1 MVLVCRLDS
10 ALDEN
15 RRLASRQTCLEEKLK
30 GISREKNDILLELE
44 EMKGSL
50 LNAENK
56 NITLLETVHEQQ
68 KEIEQLRCIAMSS
81 KQKKSFGR
89 FSTPTI
95 AGCSIADISVD
106 DLQFSPCKEVG
117 GGEVIGNNL
126 ILDLREEL
134 SKMSEELEKEK
145 DLLKLETEKNNCL
158 AEKVSALE
166 SEKESQ
172 KIKIEEMSKLKAEE
186 IETLTSQLHK
196 DQEEKQSLFSK
207 ISQLEADGE
216 RLFYQLAEKD
226 REIET
231 VSFEL
236 KNVHVRYNLDLE
248 RSKSLSDNVSK
259 LELEL
264 KEVKIS
270 SLAETERLAVE
281 ITRERGLFNLEV
293 ERNLSLVEKVSTLE
307 SQIRWQE
314 TTLKEQSDLLKA
326 QTDSFEKVIFLQI
339 NWFSIRVHFNICLA
353 NSILDVINSAFIFF
367 LYLKLFYLA
376 IFMAT

>member
-1 MVLVCRLDS
+1 M
-10 ALDEN
+10 
-15 RRLASRQTCLEEKLK
+15 
-30 GISREKNDILLELE
+30 
-44 EMKGSL
+44 
-50 LNAENK
+50 
-56 NITLLETVHEQQ
+56 
-68 KEIEQLRCIAMSS
+68 
-81 KQKKSFGR
+81 
-89 FSTPTI
+89 
-95 AGCSIADISVD
+95 
-106 DLQFSPCKEVG
+106 
-117 GGEVIGNNL
+117 
-126 ILDLREEL
+126 
-134 SKMSEELEKEK
+134 
-145 DLLKLETEKNNCL
+145 
-158 AEKVSALE
+158 
-166 SEKESQ
+166 
-172 KIKIEEMSKLKAEE
+172 KAEE

-293 ERNLSLVEKVSTLE
+293 EKNLSLVEKVSTLE

-326 QTDSFEKVIFLQI
+326 QTVSFEKVFFTDHLVFNSCSFQHLLSKFYSRCYKLSVNIFSLLEI
-339 NWFSIRVHFNICLA
+339 ILFGHFYG
-353 NSILDVINSAFIFF
+353 
-367 LYLKLFYLA
+367 YLILFYRSLPSVVYSWKFLNA
-376 IFMAT
+376 S